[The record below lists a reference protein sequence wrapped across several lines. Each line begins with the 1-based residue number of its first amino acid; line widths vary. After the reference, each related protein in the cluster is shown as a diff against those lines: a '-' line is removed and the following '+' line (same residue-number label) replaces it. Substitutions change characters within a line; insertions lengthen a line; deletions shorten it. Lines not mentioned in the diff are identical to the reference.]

1 MTKCVLPWYN
11 RTGWLGVNKD
21 LFTYLLTYLQVK
33 DVASILLI
41 FLVFLI
47 SFGLAYHANM
57 FPRAPRHCSILAN
70 IIYLPYFQIYGDLDY
85 LEQMKG
91 LFRLWTNYMHWS
103 YPIIMYNR
111 KSTSLSF
118 GYFG

>member
-1 MTKCVLPWYN
+1 MCLALIWPYWL
-11 RTGWLGVNKD
+11 TGCKQGLI
-21 LFTYLLTYLQVK
+21 YLLTYLQVV
-33 DVASILLI
+33 DVVLILI
-41 FLVFLI
+41 IILVFLI

-57 FPRAPRHCSILAN
+57 FPRAPIHYSILAN

-91 LFRLWTNYMHWS
+91 LFRLWTNYMQWS

-111 KSTSLSF
+111 KSASLSF